1 MVLIHQW
8 LQDAENLP
16 HDDSEYATIHPM
28 ASYIKNVWL
37 HTQLFCVPDTK
48 AHLRFENLMAYW
60 FGLLL
65 HCACVEKYTLRL
77 CSALKAEKKH
87 TILFPEFEI
96 FRSEDRDMDPPSQLI
111 DCADRVIH
119 FKYKLSEGK
128 ADKNRASCNDHYTI
142 MNTAYGDTAQD
153 LLLWIDKKL
162 IVVQC
167 KLRSDALVQKEI
179 DDILEKLTK
188 YRGVL
193 WFQTTPDGGVSLP
206 VASNLGLPE
215 IVEKDVMFVLL
226 STGGLTEPAKSA
238 FESCT
243 GFKRRI
249 DLLTIPVFE
258 SVHNHLTPLCN

>member
-1 MVLIHQW
+1 MLNKTRGIKTFAGKTARYWLLKGILLNSVPAAGELKIEIPEIPMVLIHQW

-48 AHLRFENLMAYW
+48 AHLRFENVMAYW

-77 CSALKAEKKH
+77 CSASKADKKH

-142 MNTAYGDTAQD
+142 MNTAYGDTQHK
-153 LLLWIDKKL
+153 ICYSGL
-162 IVVQC
+162 I
-167 KLRSDALVQKEI
+167 KSSLSYSANSEAMHLSRK
-179 DDILEKLTK
+179 ILSISWK
-188 YRGVL
+188 
-193 WFQTTPDGGVSLP
+193 
-206 VASNLGLPE
+206 N
-215 IVEKDVMFVLL
+215 
-226 STGGLTEPAKSA
+226 
-238 FESCT
+238 
-243 GFKRRI
+243 
-249 DLLTIPVFE
+249 
-258 SVHNHLTPLCN
+258 